1 MLLHIIPEKRSS
13 SWIARRF
20 TMSNRTAD
28 QLLKWGIEH
37 APVHEDGTSSVAHVA
52 ADVAAGRRPDL
63 ADPGLYDA
71 IMGKSEAQMMQE
83 ELDVAINPARTEED
97 RCIALDNFEMLIEQV
112 DNANNMESLR
122 MWPAVLA
129 LMNPE
134 HTTPPIQVGAAWIV
148 GTAVQNND
156 KAQAAAFSHG
166 ALPCILALLQDLSQ
180 ESVCNK
186 AVYALS
192 AMLKHYPAA
201 VHQFTELHGWTVL
214 RSLLGINSLAV
225 RRKVTFLLIQ
235 LLHQANDALDTPV
248 SGPVAP
254 KAPIAC
260 VHPPADEGPATMQ
273 HATAYP
279 PVAQLLVDHGIIG
292 ALVDSVVPSE
302 DMEVDAPT
310 SLSLCSGT
318 YVRDDDDYLEKVVQV
333 LEALVSHEPCPSSLP
348 KERLQQLAQY
358 LLAADGQQPR
368 IAALDVN
375 MQALTAYLGR

>member
-1 MLLHIIPEKRSS
+1 
-13 SWIARRF
+13 
-20 TMSNRTAD
+20 
-28 QLLKWGIEH
+28 
-37 APVHEDGTSSVAHVA
+37 
-52 ADVAAGRRPDL
+52 
-63 ADPGLYDA
+63 
-71 IMGKSEAQMMQE
+71 
-83 ELDVAINPARTEED
+83 
-97 RCIALDNFEMLIEQV
+97 
-112 DNANNMESLR
+112 

-134 HTTPPIQVGAAWIV
+134 HTTPSIQVGAAWIV

-166 ALPCILALLQDLSQ
+166 ALPCILALLRDLSQ

-225 RRKVTFLLIQ
+225 RRKVAFLLIQ

-248 SGPVAP
+248 AGPVAP
-254 KAPIAC
+254 KAPIAR

-273 HATAYP
+273 HATTYP

-348 KERLQQLAQY
+348 KERLQRLAQY